1 MSSVIETLVK
11 RVKDLSSLNNTLY
24 NKNNDFVKK
33 FFILRQEL
41 RQCRLELTE
50 YKEKCEDKDFY
61 IQYLEERIALQNG
74 VPFDEDD

>member
-24 NKNNDFVKK
+24 EKNNGYVKE
-33 FFILRQEL
+33 FFDLRQEL
-41 RQCRLELTE
+41 RQYKLELAK
-50 YKEKCEDKDFY
+50 YKEECEGRYWY

-74 VPFDEDD
+74 ELF

>member
-24 NKNNDFVKK
+24 EKNNGYVKE
-33 FFILRQEL
+33 FFDLRQEL
-41 RQCRLELTE
+41 RQYKLEFAK
-50 YKEKCEDKDFY
+50 YKEECEDRYWY

-74 VPFDEDD
+74 ELF

>member
-24 NKNNDFVKK
+24 EKNNGYVKE
-33 FFILRQEL
+33 FFDLRQEL
-41 RQCRLELTE
+41 RQYKLELAK
-50 YKEKCEDKDFY
+50 YKEECEDRYWY

-74 VPFDEDD
+74 ELF

>member
-1 MSSVIETLVK
+1 MSSVTETLVK

-24 NKNNDFVKK
+24 EKNNDYVKK

-41 RQCRLELTE
+41 RECKLELAK
-50 YKEKCEDKDFY
+50 YKEECEDKYWY

-74 VPFDEDD
+74 VPFDEGD